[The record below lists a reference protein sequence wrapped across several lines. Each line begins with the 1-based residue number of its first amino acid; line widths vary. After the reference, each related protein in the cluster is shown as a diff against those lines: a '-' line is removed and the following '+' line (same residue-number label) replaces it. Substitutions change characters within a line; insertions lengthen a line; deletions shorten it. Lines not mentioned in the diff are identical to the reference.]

1 MAPILPSTTD
11 SFHSSLSKPENGPPV
26 QTARLPVAP
35 DFDPRDPG
43 FQADPYP
50 TLARLRREAPV
61 LPLRAPNG
69 FPCCYVFRHADVAA
83 ALRDPRLST
92 VKIPPELLDR
102 FATDPAS
109 PLHRLARLMRAN
121 LLLLEPPEHTRLRT
135 LVSRA
140 FTPRRVAALRPRI
153 EALAEE
159 LADGLAER
167 ETPDLLADF
176 AVPLPLRVIAELL
189 GLPAGDLPRLRA
201 WSGVLVTLLDGS
213 LRDASLGECMRVAEE
228 LGLYLEERAA
238 ERRRSPRDDLLGA
251 LVAARDE
258 RDALDDDEL
267 VSTVGLLLA
276 AGHETTANLIGNG
289 VVALLRHPEA
299 LEELRARPAL
309 LPSAVEE
316 LLRFDPPVQLTSR
329 LATED
334 LEIAG
339 VRIPQG
345 VELELHL
352 ASANRDA
359 EVFSDPDALDLGRGD
374 PRHLS
379 FGHGHHFCLGAALAR
394 LEAEVAL
401 GALLRRFPELALRDE
416 PLVWRPGNVL
426 RGLVRLPVAL
436 PWGGRGA
443 ARGAVGKPTSS
454 G

>member
-1 MAPILPSTTD
+1 MAPIFPSTAGSASGPT
-11 SFHSSLSKPENGPPV
+11 HSPGGSA
-26 QTARLPVAP
+26 ARAGESPAAP
-35 DFDPRDPG
+35 AFDPRDPA
-43 FQADPYP
+43 FRADPYP

-61 LPLRAPNG
+61 APASASG
-69 FPCCYVFRHADVAA
+69 GATAVWWVLRHADVAA

-92 VKIPPELLDR
+92 VKIPPELLER
-102 FATDPAS
+102 FAADPAS

-121 LLLLEPPEHTRLRT
+121 LLILDPPEHTRLRT

-159 LADGLAER
+159 LADGLEER
-167 ETPDLLADF
+167 EAPDLLADF

-189 GLPAGDLPRLRA
+189 GLPIEDLPKLRD
-201 WSGVLVTLLDGS
+201 WSDVLVTLLDGS
-213 LRDASLGECMRVAEE
+213 LRDANLGESMRVADE
-228 LGLYLEERAA
+228 LGAYLEEWAA
-238 ERRRSPRDDLLGA
+238 ARRRAPQDDLLSA

-258 RDALDDDEL
+258 REALDDDEL

-289 VVALLRHPEA
+289 VVALLRHPETRA
-299 LEELRARPAL
+299 GLRARPEL
-309 LPSAVEE
+309 LPTAVEE

-329 LATED
+329 LATQD

-345 VELELHL
+345 AELELHL
-352 ASANRDA
+352 ASANRDP
-359 EVFSDPDALDLGRGD
+359 EVFPHPDALDLARGD
-374 PRHLS
+374 NRHLS

-394 LEAEVAL
+394 LEGEVAL
-401 GALLRRFPELALRDE
+401 GVLLRRFPDLALRDE

-426 RGLVRLPVAL
+426 RGLERLPVSV
-436 PWGGRGA
+436 P
-443 ARGAVGKPTSS
+443 
-454 G
+454 